1 MWRES
6 QMSKNITKVRCT
18 MKNNSKR
25 IVLLMVVF
33 MVLILSS
40 NSFAA
45 NEQPHVIQG
54 VKVYIDG
61 TIFQTESPFYNLNG
75 FTLVPM
81 RPIFEGLGAKVKWE
95 QSTKT
100 IVASTEERIIELT
113 IDKDIAKINDKSH
126 SLTVAPKLI
135 NNTTYV
141 PLRFVAEALMYEV
154 DWDSRNKAISIIDT
168 REISKIKQLK
178 VYETSLF
185 FDRDFVK
192 IDIFNNEKINVFGRT
207 GLEKTGWLFSINN
220 NLGECI
226 KKEYNDISYNGTYE
240 KSFSIGAD
248 LEEGDYKLNIYFKE
262 GQDSLYWAYYWNIP
276 LSYKDGEIFFP
287 ISPIYENNYIQYVK
301 NSILEP
307 NSYLDID
314 IANESERKEIKK
326 LAHEITKDASNDYD
340 KLIKI
345 NEWVAQNIYY
355 DWDGYIAGNY
365 GRTDAYGTL
374 EARKSVCQ
382 GYAELTNALLR
393 SIGIPSR
400 VVSGHALGVSASGN
414 YWDAVDHTESNHAW
428 NEAYVDDRWIILD
441 TTWNSGNK
449 YEDGKFQKEAMSYR
463 YFDPTLEVFS
473 YTHKII
479 E

>member
-1 MWRES
+1 
-6 QMSKNITKVRCT
+6 

-192 IDIFNNEKINVFGRT
+192 IDIFNNEKINV
-207 GLEKTGWLFSINN
+207 L
-220 NLGECI
+220 
-226 KKEYNDISYNGTYE
+226 DVQ
-240 KSFSIGAD
+240 D
-248 LEEGDYKLNIYFKE
+248 L
-262 GQDSLYWAYYWNIP
+262 
-276 LSYKDGEIFFP
+276 
-287 ISPIYENNYIQYVK
+287 
-301 NSILEP
+301 
-307 NSYLDID
+307 
-314 IANESERKEIKK
+314 RK
-326 LAHEITKDASNDYD
+326 
-340 KLIKI
+340 
-345 NEWVAQNIYY
+345 Q
-355 DWDGYIAGNY
+355 DGYFQLITIWGN
-365 GRTDAYGTL
+365 
-374 EARKSVCQ
+374 V
-382 GYAELTNALLR
+382 
-393 SIGIPSR
+393 SR
-400 VVSGHALGVSASGN
+400 RNIMILVIMGHMKNPLV
-414 YWDAVDHTESNHAW
+414 
-428 NEAYVDDRWIILD
+428 
-441 TTWNSGNK
+441 
-449 YEDGKFQKEAMSYR
+449 
-463 YFDPTLEVFS
+463 
-473 YTHKII
+473 
-479 E
+479 